1 MSGTSMKWVTS
12 VTPPVAALL
21 GCQHRVTSGER
32 GGGRS
37 LLGGACP
44 SGGARR
50 GRGRSGDG
58 LPGPAV
64 VSVRPSRPRGTAG
77 AGGGDG
83 RGLVVLVGRAGEMPQ
98 QHELGLVQIEPRR
111 DQHLTDATPTPHDCS
126 TGTTGATAPPPV
138 DRVMAQQRVQR
149 CARPARHRTDPT
161 TTAGFHGGQQ
171 GIAQRL
177 TQQIPADLMLTRMHA
192 RG

>member
-77 AGGGDG
+77 AGGGDS

-126 TGTTGATAPPPV
+126 AGTTGATAPPPV
-138 DRVMAQQRVQR
+138 DRVMAQQ
-149 CARPARHRTDPT
+149 
-161 TTAGFHGGQQ
+161 
-171 GIAQRL
+171 
-177 TQQIPADLMLTRMHA
+177 QQIPADLMLTRMHA

>member
-1 MSGTSMKWVTS
+1 
-12 VTPPVAALL
+12 
-21 GCQHRVTSGER
+21 
-32 GGGRS
+32 
-37 LLGGACP
+37 
-44 SGGARR
+44 
-50 GRGRSGDG
+50 
-58 LPGPAV
+58 
-64 VSVRPSRPRGTAG
+64 
-77 AGGGDG
+77 
-83 RGLVVLVGRAGEMPQ
+83 MPQ

-111 DQHLTDATPTPHDCS
+111 DQHLTDATPTPNDCS
-126 TGTTGATAPPPV
+126 AGTTGATAPPPV